1 MKYIS
6 VIIFYL
12 FLTLPVCANIYVS
25 DSTQKAEM
33 LFRQN
38 VSNQDKIIFTHV
50 PRGLIV
56 SIDEKF
62 FFNENQH
69 QLKGECLPMLNQ
81 IADVLNILD
90 NNFVIEGHTKDI
102 DSKNSIYNHN
112 WELSLARANNIS
124 KYLMRC
130 KKVSPEKIF
139 IVGFGEFMPF
149 MGNVSENIGMD
160 NRIDFVI
167 LDYQASR

>member
-12 FLTLPVCANIYVS
+12 FFILPVCANIYVS

-56 SIDEKF
+56 SIDDRL
-62 FFNENQH
+62 FFNENQY

-81 IADVLNILD
+81 IADVLNVLD
-90 NNFVIEGHTKDI
+90 NNFVIEGHTNDI
-102 DSKNSIYNHN
+102 NAENSIYNHN

-124 KYLMRC
+124 KYLMRY

-149 MGNVSENIGMD
+149 MGNVSQKVGID